1 MSLKRSLAL
10 AVCVCLLPL
19 YALALDGPVY
29 EVFVASFA
37 DGDGDRRGDLRGL
50 RDKLPYIDS
59 LHVDGLW
66 LMPISPSPS
75 YHKYDVTD
83 YQAIDPAYGT
93 MDDFR
98 VLAQSCAALDISL
111 ILDLVV
117 NHTSNQHPW
126 FLSACQSL
134 QDGLDSP
141 YRDYYRFSR
150 DTGHPVPDLPGWYY
164 HGSFGP
170 HMPDLN
176 LDSPLLRGEIKAI
189 MAFWLQAG
197 ADGFRLDGTTHYYED
212 NLAQNAA
219 FLSWLNLEAKA
230 LKPEAYIVAEA
241 WKPEGVILGMYQSG
255 VDSFFNFSF
264 SGSTG
269 IIVEALRGQKGQ
281 NLAVKIADW
290 QAKVRQANP
299 LALDAPFLSNHDM
312 GRSAGYL
319 MYNQQK
325 MKLAAALLLT
335 MPGIPFIY
343 YGEELG
349 MSGSGL
355 DENKRL
361 PMLWQGDALLNC
373 LPPPG
378 ADQKQ
383 RLKAGADEQEPDPAS
398 LLNFYRD
405 VLSIRAAHPLLKDG
419 LTEAVGLGS
428 PALAAW
434 RCADGEESLLVI
446 HNLSDLQVEIT
457 LPQGVISAAWSTGS
471 GAPAM
476 TGESLILPPLSGC
489 IIR

>member
-1 MSLKRSLAL
+1 MRLKRCLAL
-10 AVCVCLLPL
+10 AVCLTLLPL

-37 DGDGDRRGDLRGL
+37 DGDGDRKGDLTGL
-50 RDKLPYIDS
+50 REKLPYISS

-66 LMPISPSPS
+66 LMPVSPSPS

-93 MDDFR
+93 MADFLA
-98 VLAQSCAALDISL
+98 LAQSCAALDISL
-111 ILDLVV
+111 ILDLVI
-117 NHTSNQHPW
+117 NHTSSLHPW
-126 FLSACQSL
+126 FLAACRSL
-134 QDGLDSP
+134 KDGLDSP
-141 YRDYYRFSR
+141 YRDYYRFTR
-150 DTGHPVPDLPGWYY
+150 DMGHPVPDLPGWYY

-176 LDSPLLRGEIKAI
+176 LDSPLVRGEIMAI
-189 MAFWLQAG
+189 MAFWLRAG

-212 NLAQNAA
+212 NLTQNTA

-230 LKPEAYIVAEA
+230 VKPDAFIVAEA

-264 SGSTG
+264 SGATG
-269 IIVEALRGQKGQ
+269 ILAESLRGQKGQ
-281 NLAVKIADW
+281 SLAAKIADW
-290 QAKVRQANP
+290 QAKVWQANP

-319 MYNQQK
+319 LYNQQK

-361 PMLWQGDALLNC
+361 PMMWQGDALLNC
-373 LPPPG
+373 LPPQG
-378 ADQKQ
+378 ADQSQ
-383 RLKAGADEQEPDPAS
+383 RLKSGVFDQERDPAS
-398 LLNFYRD
+398 LLNFYRE
-405 VLSIRAAHPLLKDG
+405 LLKIRAEHPELKDG
-419 LTEAVGLGS
+419 LIEAVDLANQ
-428 PALAAW
+428 ALAAW
-434 RCADGEESLLVI
+434 RCAGEKESLLVI
-446 HNLSDLQVEIT
+446 HNLSEKQA
-457 LPQGVISAAWSTGS
+457 VIRAPRGGISGAWSTGS
-471 GAPAM
+471 GSPAM
-476 TGESLILPPLSGC
+476 TGESLVLPPFSGC

>member
-1 MSLKRSLAL
+1 MSWKRSLAL

-50 RDKLPYIDS
+50 REKLPYISS

-66 LMPISPSPS
+66 LMPVSPSPS

-93 MDDFR
+93 MADFTL
-98 VLAQSCAALDISL
+98 LAQSCAALDISL
-111 ILDLVV
+111 ILDLVI
-117 NHTSNQHPW
+117 NHTSSLHPW
-126 FLSACQSL
+126 FLAACQSL
-134 QDGLDSP
+134 KDGLESP
-141 YRDYYRFSR
+141 YRDYYRFSQ
-150 DTGHPVPDLPGWYY
+150 DTGHPVPGLSGWFYY
-164 HGSFGP
+164 GSFGP

-176 LDSPLLRGEIKAI
+176 LDSPLVRGEIKAI
-189 MAFWLQAG
+189 MAFWLRAG

-212 NLAQNAA
+212 NLTQNAA
-219 FLSWLNLEAKA
+219 FLGWLNREAKA
-230 LKPEAYIVAEA
+230 LKPDAYIVAEA
-241 WKPEGVILGMYQSG
+241 WKPEGVVLGMYQSG

-264 SGSTG
+264 SGPTG
-269 IIVEALRGQKGQ
+269 ILAESLRGQKGRS
-281 NLAVKIADW
+281 LASKVADW
-290 QAKVRQANP
+290 QAKVRLANP
-299 LALDAPFLSNHDM
+299 QALDAPFLSNHDM

-319 MYNQQK
+319 SYNQQK

-361 PMLWQGDALLNC
+361 PMLWQGDPLLNC
-373 LPPPG
+373 LPPQG
-378 ADQKQ
+378 ADQDQ
-383 RLKAGADEQEPDPAS
+383 RLKAGVFDQERDPAS
-398 LLNFYRD
+398 LLSFYRE
-405 VLSIRAAHPLLKDG
+405 LLKIRAAHPLLKDG
-419 LTEAVGLGS
+419 LTEAVDLGS

-434 RCADGEESLLVI
+434 RCAAGEESLLIV
-446 HNLSDLQVEIT
+446 HNLSDAQAQTSLT
-457 LPQGVISAAWSTGS
+457 QGGISFAWNTGS
-471 GAPAM
+471 GAPLVS
-476 TGESLILPPLSGC
+476 GESLILPPLSGC